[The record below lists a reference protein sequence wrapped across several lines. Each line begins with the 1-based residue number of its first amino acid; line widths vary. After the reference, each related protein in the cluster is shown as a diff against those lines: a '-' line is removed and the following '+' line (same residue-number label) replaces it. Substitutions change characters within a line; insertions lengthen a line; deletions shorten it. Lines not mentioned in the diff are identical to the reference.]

1 MKNQP
6 LVSILMNC
14 YNGEE
19 YLREAIESIYAQTYN
34 NWEII
39 FVDNCSTDNSAEISK
54 LYNDGRLKYYQTEK
68 NIPLGAAR
76 NFGLKFVNGK
86 YLAFLDT
93 DDIWM
98 FDKLEKQLKIIND
111 EIAFIH
117 SPVLQIDSNGNILR
131 ETKINK
137 KKNFVTLLER
147 YDINMHSTLIN
158 LKLVKFKFNESLSYC
173 PDYELFMNIA
183 ADELQFCSLDVPLV
197 KYRIHDKSL
206 SSKTTDIQIKE
217 ILIVLNNI
225 RDKYPVLNKKYHN
238 SFSLAINKFKYLI
251 NTKTFLHEERYFDAS
266 KELFLLSIYDKKYLL
281 LSLILAFPI
290 LNKIFYKGF
299 IYKYV

>member
-1 MKNQP
+1 MKSQP

-19 YLREAIESIYAQTYN
+19 YLKEAIDSIYAQTYN

-39 FVDNCSTDNSAEISK
+39 FIDNCSVDNSAEIAKS
-54 LYNDGRLKYYQTEK
+54 YSDGRLKYCQTEK

-76 NFGLKFVNGK
+76 NFGLKFVSGK

-98 FDKLEKQLKIIND
+98 FDKLEQQLEIIND
-111 EIAFIH
+111 EIAFVY

-137 KKNFVTLLER
+137 KKDFVTLLER

-158 LKLVKFKFNESLSYC
+158 SKLVKFKFNESLSYC
-173 PDYELFMNIA
+173 PDYELFMNITA
-183 ADELQFCSLDVPLV
+183 KGLPFCSLDVPLV

-206 SSKTTDIQIKE
+206 STKTTDIQIKE
-217 ILIVLNNI
+217 ILLVLNNI
-225 RDKYPVLNKKYHN
+225 KENYLILNKKHQN
-238 SFSLAINKFKYLI
+238 SFSVAINKFKYLI
-251 NTKTFLHEERYFDAS
+251 NAKTFLTQERYFKAS
-266 KELFLLSIYDKKYLL
+266 KELFLLSKYDKKYLVI
-281 LSLILAFPI
+281 SLILAFPV
-290 LNKIFYKGF
+290 LNKFFYKGY